1 MLVSDQLENKEST
14 QMGKDIREKLID
26 LMDELNSV
34 KDNLDDADTGSL
46 SRELESLASDISG
59 ISDTV
64 SSAQDDLSSIRDQLD
79 NILTEMDFSKPVMVA
94 PKVYSSE
101 IIELARLVHID
112 RTQHEILAGYM
123 RTNPAKFWLAL
134 AYNLATNP
142 FQNGELVRFLQESE
156 RYID

>member
-1 MLVSDQLENKEST
+1 MAKHTVRRREMST
-14 QMGKDIREKLID
+14 EIREKLIA
-26 LMDELNSV
+26 LMDEMDSI
-34 KDNLDDADTGSL
+34 KENLDDAGTSSIARDLEGLANDL
-46 SRELESLASDISG
+46 SDVE
-59 ISDTV
+59 DTV
-64 SSAQDDLSSIRDQLD
+64 ESAQSDLRSLRDRLD
-79 NILTEMDFSKPVMVA
+79 SILTEMDFSKPEVEVA

-112 RTQHEILAGYM
+112 RTQHEIIAGYM